1 MFCVILFMN
10 LFLVEIM
17 QIVDVTLRDGG
28 FTCDFDW
35 PMKFAQEY
43 YNLMSKLGVSYVEM
57 GYWKQ
62 TAKSK
67 NRFFNLNMDIIK
79 EVTQDGGKKNIS
91 VMIDYSYCSKDLNDY
106 PTDNQNEIKMI
117 RMTCRKDMV
126 KEGFEFAIKLKKH
139 TGLVIA
145 FNLFNTT
152 NYTDDELNSAL
163 DIVLD
168 SDFDIIGFADTHGHL
183 NLHRDI
189 KRYEQFFKRIK
200 ASGKKTCF
208 HLHNHTGK
216 AYMNYIKCLESP
228 YVDFCDT
235 SVMSLGKGAGNLKLE
250 NVLDD
255 DKALK
260 LNEFIH
266 KYYESLF
273 KKTVSPYLM
282 VTGRYGITDHYATQ
296 ARKLDIDMNTFIKF
310 CSTITGLDIDNFDKN
325 LLGGYFG

>member
-1 MFCVILFMN
+1 MKDKI
-10 LFLVEIM
+10 

-35 PMKFAQEY
+35 PMNFAQEY
-43 YNLMSKLGVSYVEM
+43 YNLMSKLGVKYIEM

-62 TAKSK
+62 TKKSK
-67 NRFFNLNMDIIK
+67 NRFFNLNMDTIN
-79 EVTQDGGKKNIS
+79 EVTGGQGKQNVS
-91 VMIDYSYCSKDLNDY
+91 VMIDYHYCSKDLDDY
-106 PTDNQNEIKMI
+106 PTNTQNEIKMI

-126 KEGFEFAIKLKKH
+126 EEGYEFAVKLKEH
-139 TGLVIA
+139 TGLDIA

-152 NYTDDELNSAL
+152 NYTDEELHSAL

-168 SDFDIIGFADTHGHL
+168 SDFDIIGFADTHGYL

-200 ASGKKTCF
+200 DSGKKTCF

-228 YVDFCDT
+228 LVDFCDT

-255 DKALK
+255 DESLL
-260 LNEFIH
+260 LNEFIN
-266 KYYESLF
+266 KYYHSLF
-273 KKTVSPYLM
+273 KKTVSPFFM
-282 VTGRYGITDHYATQ
+282 VTGRYGITDHYAVQ
-296 ARKLDIDMNTFIKF
+296 AMKLGVSMSDFIKF
-310 CSTITGLDIDNFDKN
+310 CSKVTELDRDNFNNKLMGVHYDVI
-325 LLGGYFG
+325 

>member
-1 MFCVILFMN
+1 MKDKI
-10 LFLVEIM
+10 

-35 PMKFAQEY
+35 PIEFAQEY
-43 YNLMSKLGVSYVEM
+43 YKVMSMLGVSYVEM

-62 TAKSK
+62 TKKSK
-67 NRFFNLNMDIIK
+67 NRFFDLNMDTIN
-79 EVTQDGGKKNIS
+79 EVTGGQGKNNVS
-91 VMIDYSYCSKDLNDY
+91 VMIDYHYCSKDLNDY
-106 PTDNQNEIKMI
+106 PTTEQNEIKMI

-126 KEGFEFAIKLKKH
+126 EEGYEFAVKLKEH
-139 TGLVIA
+139 TGLDIA

-152 NYTDDELNSAL
+152 NYSDEELHSAL

-183 NLHRDI
+183 NLYRDI

-200 ASGKKTCF
+200 DSGKKTCF

-216 AYMNYIKCLESP
+216 AYMNYIKCLESI

-255 DKALK
+255 DKSLL

-266 KYYESLF
+266 KYYHSLF
-273 KKTVSPYLM
+273 KKTVSPFFM
-282 VTGRYGITDHYATQ
+282 VTGRYGITDHYAVQ
-296 ARKLDIDMNTFIKF
+296 AQKLGISMGDFINF
-310 CSTITGLDIDNFDKN
+310 CSTVSGLDRDNFDNELLEKYEYKN
-325 LLGGYFG
+325 AI

>member
-1 MFCVILFMN
+1 MKDKI
-10 LFLVEIM
+10 

-35 PMKFAQEY
+35 PMNFAQEY
-43 YNLMSKLGVSYVEM
+43 YDLMSKLGVKYVEM

-62 TAKSK
+62 TKKSK
-67 NRFFNLNMDIIK
+67 NRFFDLNMDTIN
-79 EVTQDGGKKNIS
+79 EVTGGQGKNNIS
-91 VMIDYSYCSKDLNDY
+91 VMIDYHYCSKDLNDY
-106 PTDNQNEIKMI
+106 PTTEQNEIKMI

-126 KEGFEFAIKLKKH
+126 KEGYEFAVKLKEH
-139 TGLVIA
+139 TGLDIA

-152 NYTDDELNSAL
+152 NYSDEELHSAL

-183 NLHRDI
+183 NLYRDI

-200 ASGKKTCF
+200 DSDKKTCF

-255 DKALK
+255 DKSLL

-273 KKTVSPYLM
+273 KKTVSPYFM
-282 VTGRYGITDHYATQ
+282 VTGRYGITDHYAVQ
-296 ARKLDIDMNTFIKF
+296 ARKLNLPMNTFSSF
-310 CSTITGLDIDNFDKN
+310 CSTVSGLYRDNFDKKLMEDYLN
-325 LLGGYFG
+325 VI

>member
-1 MFCVILFMN
+1 MN
-10 LFLVEIM
+10 L
-17 QIVDVTLRDGG
+17 VDVTLRDGG

-35 PMKFAQEY
+35 PMHFAHEY
-43 YNLMSKLGVSYVEM
+43 YNLMSNLGISYIEM

-62 TAKSK
+62 TVKSK
-67 NRFFNLNMDIIK
+67 NKFFNLDLDTVK
-79 EVTQDGGKKNIS
+79 EVTGEQGKNNVS
-91 VMIDYSYCSKDLNDY
+91 VMIDYSYCSKDLNEY
-106 PTDNQNEIKMI
+106 PTDSQNEIKMI
-117 RMTCRKDMV
+117 RMTCRKDMI
-126 KEGFEFAIKLKKH
+126 KEGFEFAVNLKKH
-139 TGLVIA
+139 TNLEIA

-189 KRYEQFFKRIK
+189 KRYEHFFKRIK
-200 ASGKKTCF
+200 DSGKNTCF

-216 AYMNYIKCLESP
+216 AYMNYIMCLESP

-255 DKALK
+255 TKSLL

-296 ARKLDIDMNTFIKF
+296 ARKLELDMNTFVKF
-310 CSTITGLDIDNFDKN
+310 CSTVTGLDRDNFDKN
-325 LLGGYFG
+325 LLISFESYRWLL

>member
-1 MFCVILFMN
+1 MKDKI
-10 LFLVEIM
+10 

-35 PMKFAQEY
+35 PMEFAQEY

-62 TAKSK
+62 TKKSK
-67 NRFFNLNMDIIK
+67 NRFFDLNMDTIN
-79 EVTQDGGKKNIS
+79 EVTGGQGKNNVS
-91 VMIDYSYCSKDLNDY
+91 VMIDYHYCSKDLNDY
-106 PTDNQNEIKMI
+106 PTTEQNEIKMI

-126 KEGFEFAIKLKKH
+126 KEGFEFAVKLKKH
-139 TGLVIA
+139 TGLDIA

-200 ASGKKTCF
+200 DSGKKTCF

-255 DKALK
+255 DKSLF

-273 KKTVSPYLM
+273 KKTVSPYFM
-282 VTGRYGITDHYATQ
+282 VTGRYGITDHYAVQ
-296 ARKLDIDMNTFIKF
+296 ARKVNMSMREFVSF
-310 CSTITGLDIDNFDKN
+310 CSTVSGLHRDNFDKT
-325 LLGGYFG
+325 LLEEYIK

>member
-1 MFCVILFMN
+1 MN
-10 LFLVEIM
+10 L
-17 QIVDVTLRDGG
+17 VDVTLRDGG
-28 FTCDFDW
+28 FTCDFNW
-35 PMKFAQEY
+35 PIEFAREY
-43 YNLMSKLGVSYVEM
+43 YNLMCELGVSYVEM

-67 NRFFNLNMDIIK
+67 NKFFNLDIDTVK
-79 EVTQDGGKKNIS
+79 EVTSEQGKNNVS

-126 KEGFEFAIKLKKH
+126 KEGFDFAVKLKKH
-139 TGLVIA
+139 TGLDIA

-163 DIVLD
+163 DIVID

-200 ASGKKTCF
+200 DSGKKTCF

-216 AYMNYIKCLESP
+216 AYMNYIKCLESL

-255 DKALK
+255 KKSLL

-266 KYYESLF
+266 KYYDSLF
-273 KKTVSPYLM
+273 KKTVSPYYM

-296 ARKLDIDMNTFIKF
+296 ARKLNVPMNTFSTF
-310 CSTITGLDIDNFDKN
+310 CSTVSGLYRDNFDKKLMEDYLN
-325 LLGGYFG
+325 VI

>member
-1 MFCVILFMN
+1 
-10 LFLVEIM
+10 
-17 QIVDVTLRDGG
+17 
-28 FTCDFDW
+28 
-35 PMKFAQEY
+35 
-43 YNLMSKLGVSYVEM
+43 MSKLGVSYVEM

-62 TAKSK
+62 TKKSK
-67 NRFFNLNMDIIK
+67 NRFFDLNMDTIN
-79 EVTQDGGKKNIS
+79 EVTGGQGKNNVA
-91 VMIDYSYCSKDLNDY
+91 VMIDYHYCSKDLNDY
-106 PTDNQNEIKMI
+106 PTTEQNEIKMI

-126 KEGFEFAIKLKKH
+126 KEGYEFAVKLKQH
-139 TGLVIA
+139 TGLDIA

-189 KRYEQFFKRIK
+189 KRYEKFFKRIK
-200 ASGKKTCF
+200 DSGKKTCF

-250 NVLDD
+250 NVLED
-255 DKALK
+255 DKSLL

-273 KKTVSPYLM
+273 KKTVSPYFM
-282 VTGRYGITDHYATQ
+282 VTGRYGITDHYAVQ
-296 ARKLDIDMNTFIKF
+296 ARKLNLDMNTFSNF
-310 CSTITGLDIDNFDKN
+310 CSTVVGLYRDNFDKT
-325 LLGGYFG
+325 LLEDYVQ

>member
-1 MFCVILFMN
+1 MN
-10 LFLVEIM
+10 L
-17 QIVDVTLRDGG
+17 VDVTLRDGG

-35 PMKFAQEY
+35 PIEFAQEY
-43 YNLMSKLGVSYVEM
+43 YNLMCELGVSYVEM

-67 NRFFNLNMDIIK
+67 NRFFNLDIETVK
-79 EVTQDGGKKNIS
+79 EVTGEQGKNNVS

-126 KEGFEFAIKLKKH
+126 KEGFDFAVKLKKH
-139 TGLVIA
+139 TNLEIA

-152 NYTDDELNSAL
+152 NYTDIELNSAL

-183 NLHRDI
+183 NLHKDI
-189 KRYEQFFKRIK
+189 KRYEHFFKRIK
-200 ASGKKTCF
+200 DSGKNTCF

-216 AYMNYIKCLESP
+216 AYMNYIMCLESP

-235 SVMSLGKGAGNLKLE
+235 SVMSLGKGAGNLK
-250 NVLDD
+250 DD
-255 DKALK
+255 DVITMTSTSSNRYAFDAEKTS
-260 LNEFIH
+260 LN
-266 KYYESLF
+266 SL
-273 KKTVSPYLM
+273 VLSHSRP
-282 VTGRYGITDHYATQ
+282 IASQ
-296 ARKLDIDMNTFIKF
+296 
-310 CSTITGLDIDNFDKN
+310 
-325 LLGGYFG
+325 

>member
-1 MFCVILFMN
+1 MN
-10 LFLVEIM
+10 L
-17 QIVDVTLRDGG
+17 VDVTLRDGG
-28 FTCDFDW
+28 FTCDFNW
-35 PMKFAQEY
+35 PIEFAREY
-43 YNLMSKLGVSYVEM
+43 YNLMCELGVSYVEM

-67 NRFFNLNMDIIK
+67 HKFFNLYIDTVK
-79 EVTQDGGKKNIS
+79 EVTSEQGKNNVS

-126 KEGFEFAIKLKKH
+126 KEGFDFAVKLKKH
-139 TGLVIA
+139 TGLDIA
-145 FNLFNTT
+145 FNLCNTT

-163 DIVLD
+163 DIVID

-200 ASGKKTCF
+200 DSEKKTCF

-255 DKALK
+255 EKALL

-296 ARKLDIDMNTFIKF
+296 ARKLDLDMNTFIKF
-310 CSTITGLDIDNFDKN
+310 CSTVTGLNRDNFDKN
-325 LLGGYFG
+325 LLVSFNSYRWLS

>member
-1 MFCVILFMN
+1 MENKID
-10 LFLVEIM
+10 
-17 QIVDVTLRDGG
+17 IVDVTLRDGG

-35 PMKFAQEY
+35 PMEFAQEY
-43 YNLMSKLGVSYVEM
+43 YNLISKLGVSYVEM

-62 TAKSK
+62 TKKSK
-67 NRFFNLNMDIIK
+67 NRFFDLNMDTIN
-79 EVTQDGGKKNIS
+79 EVTGGQGKNNVS
-91 VMIDYSYCSKDLNDY
+91 VMIDYHYCSKDLNDY
-106 PTDNQNEIKMI
+106 PTTKQNEIKMI

-126 KEGFEFAIKLKKH
+126 QEGYEFAVKLKQH
-139 TGLVIA
+139 TGLDIA

-189 KRYEQFFKRIK
+189 KRYEKFFKRIK
-200 ASGKKTCF
+200 DSGKKTCF

-250 NVLDD
+250 NVLED
-255 DKALK
+255 DKSLL

-273 KKTVSPYLM
+273 KKTVNPYFM
-282 VTGRYGITDHYATQ
+282 VTGRYGITDHYAVQ
-296 ARKLDIDMNTFIKF
+296 ARKLNLPMNTFSSF
-310 CSTITGLDIDNFDKN
+310 CSTVSGLYRDNFDKKLMEDYLN
-325 LLGGYFG
+325 VI

>member
-1 MFCVILFMN
+1 
-10 LFLVEIM
+10 
-17 QIVDVTLRDGG
+17 
-28 FTCDFDW
+28 
-35 PMKFAQEY
+35 
-43 YNLMSKLGVSYVEM
+43 
-57 GYWKQ
+57 
-62 TAKSK
+62 
-67 NRFFNLNMDIIK
+67 
-79 EVTQDGGKKNIS
+79 
-91 VMIDYSYCSKDLNDY
+91 MIDYHYCSKDLNDY
-106 PTDNQNEIKMI
+106 PTTEQNEIKMI

-126 KEGFEFAIKLKKH
+126 KEGYEFAVKLKQH
-139 TGLVIA
+139 TGLDIA

-168 SDFDIIGFADTHGHL
+168 SNFDIIGFADTHGHL

-189 KRYEQFFKRIK
+189 KRYERFFKRIK
-200 ASGKKTCF
+200 DSGKKTCF

-250 NVLDD
+250 NVLED
-255 DKALK
+255 DKSLL

-273 KKTVSPYLM
+273 KKTVSPYFM
-282 VTGRYGITDHYATQ
+282 VTGRYGITDHYAVQ
-296 ARKLDIDMNTFIKF
+296 ARKLNLPMNTFSSF
-310 CSTITGLDIDNFDKN
+310 CSTVVGLYRDNFDKT
-325 LLGGYFG
+325 LLEDYIK

>member
-1 MFCVILFMN
+1 MKDKIQL
-10 LFLVEIM
+10 
-17 QIVDVTLRDGG
+17 VDVTLRDGG

-35 PMKFAQEY
+35 PMNFAQEY
-43 YNLMSKLGVSYVEM
+43 YNLMSKLGVKYVEM

-62 TAKSK
+62 TKKSK
-67 NRFFNLNMDIIK
+67 NRFFDLNMDTIN
-79 EVTQDGGKKNIS
+79 EVTGGQGKNNVS
-91 VMIDYSYCSKDLNDY
+91 VMIDYHYCSKDLNDY
-106 PTDNQNEIKMI
+106 PTTEQNEIKMI

-126 KEGFEFAIKLKKH
+126 EDGYEFAVKLKKH
-139 TGLVIA
+139 TGLDIA

-189 KRYEQFFKRIK
+189 KRYEKFFKRIK
-200 ASGKKTCF
+200 DSGKKTCF

-216 AYMNYIKCLESP
+216 AYMNYIKCHESP
-228 YVDFCDT
+228 YVDFSDK

-255 DKALK
+255 DKSLL

-273 KKTVSPYLM
+273 KKTVSPYMM
-282 VTGRYGITDHYATQ
+282 VTGRYGITDHYAVQ
-296 ARKLDIDMNTFIKF
+296 AKKENLPMNEFVSF
-310 CSTITGLDIDNFDKN
+310 CSTVSGLYRDNFDKT
-325 LLGGYFG
+325 LLEEYIK

>member
-1 MFCVILFMN
+1 MKDKI
-10 LFLVEIM
+10 

-35 PMKFAQEY
+35 PMEFAQEY
-43 YNLMSKLGVSYVEM
+43 YNRMSELGVSYVEM

-62 TAKSK
+62 TKKSK
-67 NRFFNLNMDIIK
+67 NRFFDLNMDTIN
-79 EVTQDGGKKNIS
+79 EVTGGQGKNNVS
-91 VMIDYSYCSKDLNDY
+91 VMIDYHYCSKDLNDY
-106 PTDNQNEIKMI
+106 PTSNQNEIKMI

-126 KEGFEFAIKLKKH
+126 EEGYEFAIKLKEH
-139 TGLVIA
+139 TGLDIA

-200 ASGKKTCF
+200 YSDKKTCF

-255 DKALK
+255 DKSLL

-273 KKTVSPYLM
+273 KKTVSPYMM
-282 VTGRYGITDHYATQ
+282 VTGRYGITDHYAVQ
-296 ARKLDIDMNTFIKF
+296 AKKANLSMNEFVNF
-310 CSTITGLDIDNFDKN
+310 CSTVSGLYRDNFDKT
-325 LLGGYFG
+325 LLEEYIK

>member
-1 MFCVILFMN
+1 MENKID
-10 LFLVEIM
+10 
-17 QIVDVTLRDGG
+17 IVDVTLRDGG

-35 PMKFAQEY
+35 PMEFAQEY

-62 TAKSK
+62 TKKSK
-67 NRFFNLNMDIIK
+67 NRFFDLNMDTIN
-79 EVTQDGGKKNIS
+79 EVTGGQGKNNVS
-91 VMIDYSYCSKDLNDY
+91 VMIDYHYCSKDLNDY
-106 PTDNQNEIKMI
+106 PTTKQNEIKMI

-126 KEGFEFAIKLKKH
+126 QEGYEFAVKLKQH
-139 TGLVIA
+139 TGLDIA

-189 KRYEQFFKRIK
+189 KRYEKFFKRIK
-200 ASGKKTCF
+200 DSGKKTCF

-250 NVLDD
+250 NVLED
-255 DKALK
+255 DKSLL

-273 KKTVSPYLM
+273 KKTVSPYFM
-282 VTGRYGITDHYATQ
+282 VTGRYGITDHYAVQ
-296 ARKLDIDMNTFIKF
+296 AKKLNLPMNEFVNF
-310 CSTITGLDIDNFDKN
+310 CSTVSGLHRDNFDKI
-325 LLGGYFG
+325 LLEEYIR

>member
-1 MFCVILFMN
+1 MN
-10 LFLVEIM
+10 NKIE
-17 QIVDVTLRDGG
+17 IVDVTLRDGG

-35 PMKFAQEY
+35 PMEFAQEY
-43 YNLMSKLGVSYVEM
+43 YNKMSKLGVSYVEM

-62 TAKSK
+62 TKKSK
-67 NRFFNLNMDIIK
+67 NRFFDLNMDTIN
-79 EVTQDGGKKNIS
+79 EVTGGQGKNNVS
-91 VMIDYSYCSKDLNDY
+91 VMIDYHYCSKDLNDY
-106 PTDNQNEIKMI
+106 PTTEQNEIKMI

-126 KEGFEFAIKLKKH
+126 RDGFEFAVKLKKH
-139 TGLVIA
+139 TGLDIA

-200 ASGKKTCF
+200 DSGKKTCF

-255 DKALK
+255 DKSLL

-266 KYYESLF
+266 KYYDSLF
-273 KKTVSPYLM
+273 KKTVSPYYM
-282 VTGRYGITDHYATQ
+282 VTGRYGITDHYAVQ
-296 ARKLDIDMNTFIKF
+296 ARKQNLPMNTFSTF
-310 CSTITGLDIDNFDKN
+310 CSTVSGLYRDNFNNK
-325 LLGGYFG
+325 LLEEFIR